1 MPLSEN
7 LLTPIAGDNPSGT
20 DVRYDTKLLI
30 YDRIKEARRQDDNLA
45 QGDWQHERKSAD
57 FGLVKKLAQEA
68 LSTRTKDLQLA
79 AWLTEAM
86 LWTEGYSG
94 LHQGLV
100 LCQGLISS
108 FWETLYPP
116 IDEGDLELRA
126 APLEWIGSALE
137 VPLKS
142 VPMVRSGY
150 DWFKFKESRV
160 VGYEQAA
167 QTDKEK
173 ETRAQRL
180 TEGKLAPELF
190 DKAFSETSKAFY
202 AQAEKDLDA
211 CLETIRALDE
221 VCSQKFGNSAPS
233 LGKLK
238 IASEEVR
245 HSIHTLLQKKRET
258 EPDVVEQP
266 AAASSAEGNGRPVA
280 GAASAGSASGP
291 AGILI
296 GLASSEPADR
306 RQAIAAIATAAA
318 FLRKRE
324 PHSPAPYLM
333 MRGLRWGELR
343 AAAQNSA
350 ATMLEAPP
358 TELRQHIK
366 RLALS
371 HNWSD
376 LLEAAENAMSLPCSR
391 AWLDLQ
397 RASIEA
403 CDGLGS
409 KYEAIANAIR
419 SELRTLL
426 TDLPQLLEASL
437 LDDTPTANSET
448 KAWLKRL
455 LEGAAVA
462 PSSDIA
468 ESGAANASWPA
479 KASDSYALAQ
489 QALAAGFADKAFEI
503 MRSEIAQQRS
513 GRGRFQRTLQLVNLC
528 VSSGHQAIAQPL
540 LEDIAAV
547 IETHKLED
555 WEERQTIAAALAT
568 IMTVSARVQED
579 AAEKQRLF
587 ERICRLDPVRALG
600 AG

>member
-94 LHQGLV
+94 LNQGLV

-211 CLETIRALDE
+211 CLETIRTLDE

-238 IASEEVR
+238 IATR
-245 HSIHTLLQKKRET
+245 
-258 EPDVVEQP
+258 
-266 AAASSAEGNGRPVA
+266 
-280 GAASAGSASGP
+280 GS
-291 AGILI
+291 
-296 GLASSEPADR
+296 
-306 RQAIAAIATAAA
+306 QA
-318 FLRKRE
+318 FH
-324 PHSPAPYLM
+324 PHL
-333 MRGLRWGELR
+333 
-343 AAAQNSA
+343 
-350 ATMLEAPP
+350 
-358 TELRQHIK
+358 
-366 RLALS
+366 
-371 HNWSD
+371 
-376 LLEAAENAMSLPCSR
+376 AAEEARDRAGCCRTTCRGFISR
-391 AWLDLQ
+391 GQW
-397 RASIEA
+397 
-403 CDGLGS
+403 
-409 KYEAIANAIR
+409 
-419 SELRTLL
+419 
-426 TDLPQLLEASL
+426 
-437 LDDTPTANSET
+437 PT
-448 KAWLKRL
+448 
-455 LEGAAVA
+455 
-462 PSSDIA
+462 
-468 ESGAANASWPA
+468 SGWRRECCIS
-479 KASDSYALAQ
+479 
-489 QALAAGFADKAFEI
+489 
-503 MRSEIAQQRS
+503 QRS
-513 GRGRFQRTLQLVNLC
+513 RWN
-528 VSSGHQAIAQPL
+528 SDWSG
-540 LEDIAAV
+540 E
-547 IETHKLED
+547 
-555 WEERQTIAAALAT
+555 
-568 IMTVSARVQED
+568 
-579 AAEKQRLF
+579 F
-587 ERICRLDPVRALG
+587 
-600 AG
+600 